1 MVNIWEFL
9 LQTISVSLVAGLI
22 LIVKN
27 IFKDKLTPRWQY
39 GIWFLL
45 ILRIFLPV
53 KADKLVLLPFGFY
66 LEMLKS
72 YIESFLSSAYTRPL
86 IATEPS
92 SVIPYIS
99 SAPKS
104 ITDILFIIYI
114 LGVVA
119 FLCFYLFSYIRLRLI
134 LKKGYDIS
142 QEKRQEL
149 QHILSENKIKNIK
162 IISVKGINSAFICGI
177 FSPVLVLPAERETDE
192 KILLHEIMHLK
203 SFDSLQNILWCL
215 LRCLHWCNPFM
226 HYIFNIIGND
236 MEMLCDQRVLEK
248 LEGEER
254 REYGLLLLNEVNR
267 KYAR

>member
-9 LQTISVSLVAGLI
+9 LQTVSVSLVAGLI

-39 GIWFLL
+39 GIWGLL

-53 KADKLVLLPFGFY
+53 KADKLVLLPFGVY

-72 YIESFLSSAYTRPL
+72 YVENLLSSAYTRPL

-92 SVIPYIS
+92 SVIPHIS

-114 LGVVA
+114 LGVVV

-134 LKKGYDIS
+134 LKKGDDIS
-142 QEKRQEL
+142 EEKRQEL
-149 QHILSENKIKNIK
+149 QHKK
-162 IISVKGINSAFICGI
+162 
-177 FSPVLVLPAERETDE
+177 
-192 KILLHEIMHLK
+192 H
-203 SFDSLQNILWCL
+203 
-215 LRCLHWCNPFM
+215 
-226 HYIFNIIGND
+226 
-236 MEMLCDQRVLEK
+236 
-248 LEGEER
+248 
-254 REYGLLLLNEVNR
+254 
-267 KYAR
+267 